1 MKMSKEESALAKYIS
16 ENCKNI
22 DFDLR
27 VMDAGILTVAD
38 ISVSTDL
45 SMKKLNDSDVYSFS
59 GTTNVKF
66 QEPNSGIREFT
77 CNISGEV
84 KITVESEKY
93 VFDIIGRVRVST
105 KYSSI

>member
-1 MKMSKEESALAKYIS
+1 MKMSKEENALAKYIS

-27 VMDAGILTVAD
+27 VMDAEILTVAD

-59 GTTNVKF
+59 GCAEFNFKEQSLNERHFLCRMSGDTKF
-66 QEPNSGIREFT
+66 VVSSNED
-77 CNISGEV
+77 
-84 KITVESEKY
+84 Y
-93 VFDIIGRVRVST
+93 VFEIIGKVRVST
-105 KYSSI
+105 K